1 MESYTVKIAP
11 GVTETV
17 MATSPEEARRKVRIL
32 IADKGTR
39 NIYDKLYFDYDTGV
53 NKRGIRR
60 KLAQAE
66 ISKRGDERELVLDRI
81 VGSGG
86 HVKNT
91 KGQIAIT
98 PTGMRELGLE
108 VPKIKLAD
116 GTVLEQNT
124 VVDEKGFDLRNDLA
138 DFAGVAGPIAGAIG
152 MMRPGSR
159 VLEFFKNT
167 PRFGRMAGASIGSA
181 GGLGVGDI
189 SAEGIITYGS
199 LDVLTKAT
207 TFEVS
212 FITVDGGGTQVSWGS
227 SGNAFAAGVG
237 DGFGVFG
244 GSGGWTNV
252 G

>member
-1 MESYTVKIAP
+1 MESYTVQIAP

-17 MATSPEEARRKVRIL
+17 MAESPEEARRKVRIL

-39 NIYDKLYFDYDTGV
+39 TIFDKLYFDYDTGV

-66 ISKRGDERELVLDRI
+66 VSKRGDERELVLDRI

-116 GTVLEQNT
+116 GTV
-124 VVDEKGFDLRNDLA
+124 
-138 DFAGVAGPIAGAIG
+138 
-152 MMRPGSR
+152 
-159 VLEFFKNT
+159 
-167 PRFGRMAGASIGSA
+167 
-181 GGLGVGDI
+181 
-189 SAEGIITYGS
+189 
-199 LDVLTKAT
+199 
-207 TFEVS
+207 
-212 FITVDGGGTQVSWGS
+212 
-227 SGNAFAAGVG
+227 
-237 DGFGVFG
+237 
-244 GSGGWTNV
+244 
-252 G
+252 